1 MPSKAQ
7 ATQLPTFGAFK
18 KFETHMQN
26 RLPSSTETS
35 YREEERDSRV
45 FLKACDE
52 PASQLN
58 PDRDKIFNFPEHN
71 FFQQNSEC
79 KKSSP
84 IFAFGESLVART
96 ALEFLPGKGLCSNP
110 HPLFGVDGTVEHP
123 HEDYERAAS
132 LERHAFSASEN
143 FQDSALEYSAT
154 AVTPPSLQNCV
165 GGNPAIFH
173 FPTSISLG
181 FQFGKSARA
190 LNPVPPIPLKEPQI
204 TSALAD
210 RESGSGSD
218 LSFVAGK
225 YLIATM
231 SSHGSEEAVFCQQ

>member
-18 KFETHMQN
+18 KFETHLQN
-26 RLPSSTETS
+26 RLPSSTKNH
-35 YREEERDSRV
+35 YREEERNSGV

-52 PASQLN
+52 SASQLN
-58 PDRDKIFNFPEHN
+58 PDRDKLFSFPENN
-71 FFQQNSEC
+71 FFQKISQC

-84 IFAFGESLVART
+84 IFTFGESIVART

-132 LERHAFSASEN
+132 LERHAFTASEN

-154 AVTPPSLQNCV
+154 AVTPPSYCKIVLA
-165 GGNPAIFH
+165 GILRF
-173 FPTSISLG
+173 SISQLPYHWASSLV
-181 FQFGKSARA
+181 K
-190 LNPVPPIPLKEPQI
+190 V
-204 TSALAD
+204 LAP
-210 RESGSGSD
+210 
-218 LSFVAGK
+218 
-225 YLIATM
+225 
-231 SSHGSEEAVFCQQ
+231 